1 MSLNIN
7 NLMNPMDRIKDVY
20 HVKTTPAITANY
32 LHFFPIFQ
40 PIIKTNFDNFF
51 ISNNKKYSQK
61 ELPLKH
67 ETDHDGLLNRA
78 FAVKYNPKKMKKLEK
93 DFSILKKEEQEE
105 QIEMRRLRAENK
117 LLKQRIDNLEKVSQ
131 IF

>member
-1 MSLNIN
+1 
-7 NLMNPMDRIKDVY
+7 
-20 HVKTTPAITANY
+20 
-32 LHFFPIFQ
+32 
-40 PIIKTNFDNFF
+40 
-51 ISNNKKYSQK
+51 
-61 ELPLKH
+61 LPLKH

-117 LLKQRIDNLEKVSQ
+117 LLKQRIDNLEKVTQ